1 MDSPKLREEKVTCF
15 YDRMPIWLTQW
26 SSSLISNRWS
36 CHGSY
41 SAASLRKH
49 PKMWN
54 SQVFRCCILLT
65 GGIFITCQYPD
76 VALIQD
82 SAMDILSLNHST
94 NIVWIPTMLPN
105 LMTVGL
111 TCIILML
118 CKPSSA
124 LEGIYVNIAGLAV
137 SSRAGTLHDSKR
149 CCFQSLS
156 SLWNDTRG
164 RSIASNKF
172 GRVDSAK
179 YFKTSVLFFSVKNSW
194 TTPSSS

>member
-15 YDRMPIWLTQW
+15 YDNMPIWLTQW

-41 SAASLRKH
+41 STASLRKH

-54 SQVFRCCILLT
+54 NQVFRCCIHLT
-65 GGIFITCQYPD
+65 GGIFITCQWCGINSG
-76 VALIQD
+76 LF
-82 SAMDILSLNHST
+82 AMDLLSLNHST
-94 NIVWIPTMLPN
+94 NILWIPTMLPN

-111 TCIILML
+111 PCIILML
-118 CKPSSA
+118 FQPSSA

-149 CCFQSLS
+149 CAFKVCLPYEMTLEGAQLPVTNLGGWTSRGISRLLFYSFQ
-156 SLWNDTRG
+156 
-164 RSIASNKF
+164 
-172 GRVDSAK
+172 
-179 YFKTSVLFFSVKNSW
+179 
-194 TTPSSS
+194 